1 MPDHVANRVKMT
13 TILHEHLVI
22 GIDGGGTKTLAWLAE
37 REPHAAAQPIGVGLA
52 GPSNPQAVGLDLAGA
67 NILQAIRQ
75 SFAAAG
81 CEAGPVAAVC
91 LALAGVGREPIRR
104 QMMTWCCH
112 QELAGDVLV
121 TNDAMAVLAAGT
133 PSGWGA
139 ALIDGTGS
147 FAFGM
152 TADGSCQRTGGWGYL
167 FGDEGS
173 GYAIGLAALRAVT
186 QAVDGRGPSTI
197 LTDRVL
203 EHLTLQEPSD
213 LIPTLCTPQPPRDRI
228 AELAQVVFAA
238 MRHGDPVASEIVDQ
252 TARDLAGLIL
262 PLTRKLD
269 WPNGHWPL
277 AMAGS
282 ILVRQPEI
290 QRRLLAELE
299 GNQCRPSHCQVV
311 PEPVAGAIALARNA
325 CR

>member
-1 MPDHVANRVKMT
+1 MPDHVAKRVKMP

-203 EHLTLQEPSD
+203 EHLSVAGTQRPDSNAVHSTAAAGENCGIGTSCLRRDAAWRSGSQRNCGSNGTRLGWSD
-213 LIPTLCTPQPPRDRI
+213 PTLD
-228 AELAQVVFAA
+228 
-238 MRHGDPVASEIVDQ
+238 SK
-252 TARDLAGLIL
+252 AGLAEWSL
-262 PLTRKLD
+262 AAG
-269 WPNGHWPL
+269 NG
-277 AMAGS
+277 
-282 ILVRQPEI
+282 R
-290 QRRLLAELE
+290 
-299 GNQCRPSHCQVV
+299 
-311 PEPVAGAIALARNA
+311 
-325 CR
+325 